1 MKLEDIR
8 KLHQKKY
15 RQLHQKFL
23 IEGEHLI
30 LELERAGADNPV
42 LVRNTI
48 LYVTEQHKDW
58 PAPFEKKVISNK
70 QMSQLSDTKSPQGMI
85 AVVNMA
91 DLSPASAPELKS
103 VYLHEIQDPG
113 NLGTIIRTLG
123 WFGGFRLLLS
133 PNSVDPYNP
142 KVVRSSMGAIFHVPM
157 EFDVDLMSLP
167 HRFRNIATLDM
178 HGEHMSHSSF
188 RGCDCY
194 VFGNEARGVPRA
206 ALETIDPH
214 TFTINGCG
222 AIESLNLATAVN
234 MAAYE
239 INRL

>member
-23 IEGEHLI
+23 VEGEHLI

-58 PAPFEKKVISNK
+58 PAPFEMKVISNK
-70 QMSQLSDTKSPQGMI
+70 QMSQLSDTKSPQGI
-85 AVVNMA
+85 VAVVNMA

-194 VFGNEARGVPRA
+194 VFGNEARGVPRE

>member
-23 IEGEHLI
+23 VEGEHLI

-58 PAPFEKKVISNK
+58 PAPFEKKVIGNK

-157 EFDVDLMSLP
+157 ELDVDLMSLP

-194 VFGNEARGVPRA
+194 VFGNEARGVPRE